1 MIIEY
6 GAYVAST
13 VVCSG
18 SESGQS
24 EPPSAVWNRR
34 LEAQLNPFDTSAMRT
49 CNPMRSARLKRPD
62 AGSHV
67 IRLREAYEFGDGR
80 LTADPKPA
88 PQRAKSAT
96 APRKPRPPG
105 KPTRAS
111 SSSDLVFAGREG
123 PRVPGER
130 ERQIFAQ
137 ASRLF
142 VEKGYAATSM
152 SDIAEA
158 VKITKAGLYH
168 FVKGKEDLLFT
179 IMNFGMD
186 ELFDEVVNPA
196 RLVADPEER
205 LRLII
210 RNHLTNIGRVSSRSG
225 NPVTIV
231 ADEPS
236 GLGPKKRRI
245 ITARKREYFDLIF
258 DTLAELKARG
268 DARPDLDVAVAA
280 HCIVGS
286 VLWMARWRK
295 PNGRLGLDEIVNQ
308 ITALHVGGIMR
319 R

>member
-1 MIIEY
+1 M
-6 GAYVAST
+6 
-13 VVCSG
+13 
-18 SESGQS
+18 
-24 EPPSAVWNRR
+24 
-34 LEAQLNPFDTSAMRT
+34 
-49 CNPMRSARLKRPD
+49 
-62 AGSHV
+62 
-67 IRLREAYEFGDGR
+67 
-80 LTADPKPA
+80 TADPKPT
-88 PQRAKSAT
+88 PRRAKSAT
-96 APRKPRPPG
+96 APRKSRAAG
-105 KPTRAS
+105 KPARAS
-111 SSSDLVFAGREG
+111 TNTDLVIAGREG
-123 PRVPGER
+123 PRVAGER
-130 ERQIFAQ
+130 ERQIFVQ

-245 ITARKREYFDLIF
+245 ITARKREYFDLIR

-268 DARPDLDVAVAA
+268 DARPDLDVTVAA
-280 HCIVGS
+280 HCIAGS
-286 VLWMARWRK
+286 ILWMARWRK
-295 PNGRLGLDEIVNQ
+295 PNGRLSLEEIVNQ